1 MKVKVMNVIN
11 NISQN
16 EVEAGKLQE
25 SYEIDVDT
33 GKAITLPGSFE
44 SVFRP
49 DLINRVVKSSR
60 ANRRQAYG
68 SRKHEGKRNPMSGM
82 KHSVEWWGKGRGVAR
97 IMRITG
103 MSRGAEDPRT
113 RGGRRAHGPKVEKD
127 WSSKANSKERNIAR
141 DSALSAAA
149 DIEMVKSR
157 GHIVD
162 DLEEFPIVLGKYTE
176 SGSEGKT
183 EIDFETFSATCGTRK
198 FLAIMNEL
206 GLGYDLTRAKNGR
219 KIRAGKGKMR
229 GRKYKTP
236 KSILLVVSQKDGLSN
251 AARNLPGVDVVSAKD
266 LCAEDLAPGGD
277 AGRLT
282 VFTSEAINVLS

>member
-1 MKVKVMNVIN
+1 MKIKVMNIVN

-25 SYEIDVDT
+25 SYDIDVDS
-33 GKAITLPGSFE
+33 GKAISLPESFN
-44 SVFRP
+44 SSFRP

-68 SRKHEGKRNPMSGM
+68 SRKHEGKKRPMSGM

-127 WSSKANSKERNIAR
+127 WSSKSNSKERSIAR
-141 DSALSAAA
+141 DSALSASA
-149 DIEMVKSR
+149 DIERVKSR

-162 DLEEFPIVLGKYTE
+162 DLPDYPIVLGKYTE
-176 SGSEGKT
+176 SGEDGNN
-183 EIDFETFSATCGTRK
+183 EIDFETFSTKCGTRK

-206 GLGYDLTRAKNGR
+206 GLGLDLQRAKNGR

-229 GRKYKTP
+229 GRKYRTP
-236 KSILLVVSQKDGLSN
+236 KSMLLVVSQKDGLSK

-266 LCAEDLAPGGD
+266 LSAEDLAPGGD
-277 AGRLT
+277 PGRLT
-282 VFTSEAINVLS
+282 VFTREAIEVLN